1 MSEASIRTI
10 AWREQKREEGYMPVT
25 VWIPARIKNA
35 MANLAFERHQD
46 LGELITDAFQA
57 WTPAK
62 SAGAGGVLT
71 PAQVAA
77 LIDRKLAEALASQ
90 PSPAVPVPPPHPA
103 PQPAPLPHT
112 PVGMKQCDDPTHAPY
127 DARRKEC
134 PQHSRE
140 RKRRSR
146 AKKAQERRGEIPA

>member
-10 AWREQKREEGYMPVT
+10 AWREQKREEGFMPVT

-46 LGELITDAFQA
+46 LGELITEAFQA

-62 SAGAGGVLT
+62 AAGAGGVLT

-77 LIDRKLAEALASQ
+77 LIDRKLAEALAPQ
-90 PSPAVPVPPPHPA
+90 PPPLQPTPAPEVEAPPSPRA
-103 PQPAPLPHT
+103 
-112 PVGMKQCDDPTHAPY
+112 GMKQCGKGHALYP
-127 DARRKEC
+127 ATKPEC
-134 PQHSRE
+134 PQCVRE
-140 RKRRSR
+140 RKQAYRRR
-146 AKKAQERRGEIPA
+146 QADKRRGEIPA